1 MSITVLVRVAS
12 SLSVQGKSNHFWTN
26 SLMMVLL
33 SQQEIDVNVNREDFI
48 ASDVTSCDYL
58 DDSSISITVC
68 CDKRLHYVAFFG
80 PWGYMVLEGRL
91 ILPSWYSTTM
101 MTVFRVRRAARC
113 SSRES
118 QGKLFGY
125 LQTYGR
131 GSANGLKIF
140 Q

>member
-68 CDKRLHYVAFFG
+68 CDAEIALRCLFRAMGIYGLRRKADIAF
-80 PWGYMVLEGRL
+80 L
-91 ILPSWYSTTM
+91 
-101 MTVFRVRRAARC
+101 VFYNDDDSLSCPPRC
-113 SSRES
+113 
-118 QGKLFGY
+118 
-125 LQTYGR
+125 
-131 GSANGLKIF
+131 
-140 Q
+140 